1 MIDQPK
7 PRPTLRLKPPAPPSP
22 ARPARRKPFRVAGWP
37 AVAALFAQDPDR
49 VERLYFDERFRADT
63 GPFCARLA
71 EQRKPYRMVPAAE
84 LEKIAGSAMHGGIV
98 AEAQPRP
105 VLAYDPAMA
114 RQWRA
119 EGRRLLILDG
129 VSNPH
134 NLGAIIRTAAFF
146 GIDRVLISDHK
157 GQALPS
163 EAAYRVAEGGFEY
176 VDLYQAQGFAAALA
190 GLRPHY
196 RTVGTALGD
205 FPGLDALSPSAD
217 GRPTAFVM
225 GNEEH
230 GMPPESQSACEALV
244 TIRGSGWVQSLNV
257 SATTAILAFLL
268 AR

>member
-1 MIDQPK
+1 MNTTPS
-7 PRPTLRLKPPAPPSP
+7 RPPLSLKPAAPAKPG
-22 ARPARRKPFRVAGWP
+22 RRKPFRVAGWP

-49 VERLYFDERFRADT
+49 VEKLYFDDRFRADT
-63 GPFCARLA
+63 GAFCARLA
-71 EQRKPYRMVPAAE
+71 EQRKPYRLVPAAE

-105 VLAYDPAMA
+105 ILPYPPTLA
-114 RQWRA
+114 A
-119 EGRRLLILDG
+119 EWAKAGRRLLILDG

-134 NLGAIIRTAAFF
+134 NLGAIVRTAAFF
-146 GIDRVLISDHK
+146 GIDRILLSSHK
-157 GQALPS
+157 AQALPS

-176 VDLYQAQGFAAALA
+176 VDIHQARDFPAALA
-190 GLRPHY
+190 ALRPHY

-205 FPGLDALSPSAD
+205 YPGLDQLAPAAD
-217 GRPTAFVM
+217 GRPTAFIM

-230 GMPPESQSACEALV
+230 GMPPESITACEALV
-244 TIRGSGWVQSLNV
+244 TIRGSGRVQSLNV